1 MTRRSGVVVREKA
14 GALTCTFSIFLF
26 MLSFSPITN
35 SEFER
40 KNPIF
45 ENDFETWILIFWAVN
60 VGEITVIYDSL
71 ETCRTQ
77 VVKYWAGRQ
86 SLKQSKGRQ
95 FQSILISKS
104 VAAQTHTR

>member
-1 MTRRSGVVVREKA
+1 
-14 GALTCTFSIFLF
+14 

-71 ETCRTQ
+71 ETCFTQ
-77 VVKYWAGRQ
+77 VVKR
-86 SLKQSKGRQ
+86 
-95 FQSILISKS
+95 SIQIRESAKDGATAMKNDGS
-104 VAAQTHTR
+104 PKKFVIAYSFP

>member
-1 MTRRSGVVVREKA
+1 
-14 GALTCTFSIFLF
+14 

-71 ETCRTQ
+71 EAYRTQ
-77 VVKYWAGRQ
+77 VG
-86 SLKQSKGRQ
+86 
-95 FQSILISKS
+95 SI
-104 VAAQTHTR
+104 

>member
-77 VVKYWAGRQ
+77 EDQKKHHFFTFTFFHKVDSGDQRK
-86 SLKQSKGRQ
+86 
-95 FQSILISKS
+95 F
-104 VAAQTHTR
+104 

>member
-77 VVKYWAGRQ
+77 VGV
-86 SLKQSKGRQ
+86 LKAPTKNTGSKE
-95 FQSILISKS
+95 
-104 VAAQTHTR
+104 